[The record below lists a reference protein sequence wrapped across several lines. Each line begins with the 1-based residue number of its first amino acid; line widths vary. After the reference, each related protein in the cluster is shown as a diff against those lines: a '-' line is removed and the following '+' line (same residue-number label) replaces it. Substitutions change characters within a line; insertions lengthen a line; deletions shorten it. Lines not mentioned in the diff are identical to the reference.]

1 MVQDAKGIDMK
12 IFLHIK
18 SIRGYTLVLG
28 MIGLLIGPYSQ
39 AQTCLE
45 GDCRD
50 GFGELDS
57 RESFYVGTFIGG
69 KWDGPGVKYN
79 KETGAI
85 TMAYYQAD
93 QPTISIVE
101 FFSGNLE
108 FGYRKKNEKDGKMYL
123 YNGFNFGGDGL
134 YKFIDGRKSNLDF
147 DFKVSKCLIG
157 DCLNGFGAE
166 YLISVDIRN
175 DTAAF
180 LFVGHYSAATWY
192 GEGAY
197 YEFNTGDFF
206 VGKFIDNREWN
217 GALINNEDGLASF
230 MVDGKEIKTLGYEV
244 PEVPPGQAKSL
255 DGKKKGAFWKGLGD
269 FAAESPGSGDE
280 ARPELR
286 SEIFIVNRMSK
297 KILKASVST
306 QQDSNWSA
314 DILGGELNIGQK
326 AKLTIP
332 QSHEKSC
339 TVQVRVSF
347 TDGRT
352 ATWKELDLCKY
363 HKFELLPEGK
373 IQPKV
378 D

>member
-1 MVQDAKGIDMK
+1 MDMK
-12 IFLHIK
+12 NVMQK
-18 SIRGYTLVLG
+18 EAIRSYAGVLG
-28 MIGLLIGPYSQ
+28 VLWLLIGTYSQ
-39 AQTCLE
+39 AQTCVE

-57 RESFYVGTFIGG
+57 EESFYVGSFSGG

-85 TMAYYQAD
+85 TMAYYQSE

-101 FFSGNLE
+101 FYSGNLE
-108 FGYRKKNEKDGKMYL
+108 FGYRKKNESNGKMYL
-123 YNGFNFGGDGL
+123 HNGFNFGEDGL

-147 DFKVSKCLIG
+147 DFKASKCLIG
-157 DCLNGFGAE
+157 DCVNGFGAE
-166 YLISVDIRN
+166 YLISVDIKN

-206 VGKFIDNREWN
+206 VGKFVDNAEWN

-230 MVDGKEIKTLGYEV
+230 MVGGKEIKTLGYLI
-244 PEVPPGQAKSL
+244 PEVPPGQAKL
-255 DGKKKGAFWKGLGD
+255 QDGKKKGSFWKGLGD
-269 FAAESPGSGDE
+269 FAVESHGSSDE
-280 ARPELR
+280 ARPGLR
-286 SEIFIVNRMSK
+286 AEIFVVNSTAK
-297 KILKASVST
+297 KIRNASVST
-306 QQDSNWSA
+306 QADAKWSPEL
-314 DILGGELNIGQK
+314 LGAELNIGQM

-332 QSHEKSC
+332 SNHGKSC
-339 TVQVRVSF
+339 TIDVRVFF
-347 TDGRT
+347 TDGST
-352 ATWKELDLCKY
+352 ATWKGLDLCKY

-373 IQPKV
+373 FQAIV
-378 D
+378 N